1 MSPHAAASR
10 QTSDETQ
17 PLDADVPASQQ
28 EASRMGGSEEQS
40 PPSCASLPSFPP
52 HSPSLSSSPLCQH
65 SPPALE
71 NLLDLFTP
79 PPVERLDWSMA
90 HDAGVIV
97 ECLRADTLDNE
108 ISGNK
113 AWKLRLPLARALS
126 EGCGIISC
134 GGGWS
139 NHLHA
144 LAAAGTRLGIATHG
158 LVRGHPEA
166 PLTPTLADARANGM
180 QLSFISRAEYKQRD
194 QEDFAARHGDGL
206 WVPEGGGSIDG
217 VAGLAPLAEAL
228 VAPLAGSPAPQL
240 VLLACGSG
248 TTLAGVLST
257 LGERDGLRV
266 VGVPTMNHGDQ
277 LYHRVRRLLAESGGS
292 EQQTPEW
299 GLWLGA
305 QAGGFAKA
313 PAWLID
319 FIQRFEAETGL
330 EIEPVYTAKLFAALA
345 HQLANGLIA
354 PGTRVRVLH
363 TGGLQGRRG
372 YPALNLA

>member
-10 QTSDETQ
+10 HTLDET
-17 PLDADVPASQQ
+17 LALNAEVS
-28 EASRMGGSEEQS
+28 SS
-40 PPSCASLPSFPP
+40 
-52 HSPSLSSSPLCQH
+52 SLSSHPAPQA
-65 SPPALE
+65 PPALE

-79 PPVERLDWSMA
+79 PPVERLDWSLA
-90 HDAGVIV
+90 HDAGVVV
-97 ECLRADTLDNE
+97 ECLRADTLDSE

-126 EGCGIISC
+126 EGRGIISC

-144 LAAAGTRLGIATHG
+144 LAAAGARLGIATHG
-158 LVRGHPEA
+158 LIRGHPEA
-166 PLTPTLADARANGM
+166 PLTAMLADARANGM
-180 QLSFISRAEYKQRD
+180 QLSFISRAEYKLRD
-194 QEDFAARHGDGL
+194 QEGFSARHGDGL
-206 WVPEGGGSIDG
+206 WVPEGGGSVDG

-228 VAPLAGSPAPQL
+228 VAPLPDEPAPQL

-257 LGERDGLRV
+257 LGERDGLRI

-313 PAWLID
+313 PVWLID
-319 FIQRFEAETGL
+319 FIRRFETDTGL

-345 HQLANGLIA
+345 HHLANGLIA
-354 PGTRVRVLH
+354 PGTRIRVLH
-363 TGGLQGRRG
+363 SGGLQGRRG
-372 YPALNLA
+372 YPALNAA